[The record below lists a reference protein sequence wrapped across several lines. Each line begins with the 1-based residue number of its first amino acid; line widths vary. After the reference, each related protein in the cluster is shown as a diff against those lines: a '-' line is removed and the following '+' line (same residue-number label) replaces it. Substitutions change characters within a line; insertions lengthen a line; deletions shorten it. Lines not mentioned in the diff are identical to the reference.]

1 MDINY
6 ISADAFH
13 HARSRDPNLFVIDVR
28 TAVEH
33 AACHVDGAKL
43 YPLQTF
49 SPKEVLNAVGERDQ
63 IFVLCKS
70 GGRAKKAADSLAE
83 ATDKEVF
90 VVVGGTDACELL
102 DMPIVRGKATMSL
115 ERQVRIAAGTLVV
128 AGVMGAVILHP
139 GFIALSAFV
148 GVGLVFAG
156 VTDTCAL
163 GMVLARMPWNSVKE
177 NNANFLDEQSEGL
190 KS

>member
-13 HARSRDPNLFVIDVR
+13 HARSREPNLFVIDVR
-28 TAVEH
+28 TAAEH

-43 YPLQTF
+43 FPLQDF
-49 SPKEVLNAVGERDQ
+49 KPEEVLNSAGESDQ
-63 IFVLCKS
+63 IFILCKS
-70 GGRAKKAADSLAE
+70 GGRAKKAAEKLAV

-102 DMPIVRGKATMSL
+102 DMPINRGKALMAL

-128 AGVMGAVILHP
+128 LGVVAGVTIHP
-139 GFIALSAFV
+139 GFIAVSAFV
-148 GVGLVFAG
+148 GAGLVFAG
-156 VTDTCAL
+156 ITDTCAM
-163 GMVLARMPWNSVKE
+163 GMLLARMPWNKTTKVK
-177 NNANFLDEQSEGL
+177 
-190 KS
+190 